1 MKLSKMLSFGLA
13 AAMTLSLSMSAYAG
27 EAKSA
32 NVDPANTEMTDETI
46 VINLSAEPSALWG
59 YSGQTGSQY
68 RRNPSESCDR
78 VGMDR

>member
-59 YSGQTGSQY
+59 KMKCRS
-68 RRNPSESCDR
+68 
-78 VGMDR
+78 